1 MASRGYNQEP
11 SAPPMYPEVDNIRPI
26 PPTRSE
32 FDRYTQQE
40 SLLPPEPPKRFDEPP
55 SHSPV
60 NVRLRMDDN
69 ERNTGDTNNDLTY
82 NYNRY
87 ATKKTIGHLVM
98 IIALLMSNAMHLRML
113 ILQKQH
119 DGIWIASLI
128 LVCISILL
136 QIGLIFILYII
147 AKGDIRNP
155 HKQIEL
161 GRNNNYALIIIIIV
175 SIINVIINL
184 FMLTTNSKS
193 FLDKRSLEILQN
205 QN

>member
-60 NVRLRMDDN
+60 NVRLRM
-69 ERNTGDTNNDLTY
+69 NDLTY